1 MTGKR
6 APPRWPFSER
16 VTRERV
22 KTETVYSRE
31 TERSRALALELRLNC
46 VVVLVTCCR
55 ELEDVRRRNRYVLI
69 LILCM
74 LVFETLYAPW
84 WQ

>member
-1 MTGKR
+1 MSRAMTGKR

-31 TERSRALALELRLNC
+31 TERSRALAWRLQF
-46 VVVLVTCCR
+46 VIASLTIIV
-55 ELEDVRRRNRYVLI
+55 YV
-69 LILCM
+69 
-74 LVFETLYAPW
+74 APAMADNGIGMCYS
-84 WQ
+84 